1 MKKFQTTLALTAL
14 AAALA
19 APAAFAQ
26 SATDSDSAG
35 QGFVRGELGKTK
47 LKDTSSSDN
56 VKDTS
61 YNIRGGYMF
70 NRNIGVEGFYGRYY
84 DKNSHNLGFDQNTKL
99 DGYGAGVV
107 GKVRFGEQTADTGFY
122 GSGRVGLM
130 HANYKASATNTT
142 GGITTNYSVSSNS
155 NQPYYGVGV
164 GYDFN
169 RNMGVGLNYDYFHGR
184 VRVPTT
190 GSKVSYNAQ
199 TLGAD
204 FEYRF

>member
-1 MKKFQTTLALTAL
+1 MKKLQTTLALTAL

-26 SATDSDSAG
+26 SATDSTG

-47 LKDTSSSDN
+47 LSDTGSSDH

-61 YNIRGGYMF
+61 YNVRGGYMF
-70 NRNIGVEGFYGRYY
+70 NRNVGVEGFYGRYY
-84 DKNSHNLGFDQNTKL
+84 DKNSHTLGIDQNTKV

-107 GKVRFGEQTADTGFY
+107 GKVRFGDQAQETGFY
-122 GSGRVGLM
+122 GSGRVGVM
-130 HANYKASATNTT
+130 HANYKASASNTT
-142 GGITTNYSVSSNS
+142 NGITTNYSVSSGS
-155 NQPYYGVGV
+155 NQPYAGVGI

-184 VRVPTT
+184 VREPVT

>member
-1 MKKFQTTLALTAL
+1 MKKLTTTLALTAL

-26 SATDSDSAG
+26 STDSVG

-47 LKDTSSSDN
+47 LKDTTTSDH
-56 VKDTS
+56 VRDTS

-70 NRNIGVEGFYGRYY
+70 NHNVGMEGFYGRYY
-84 DKNSHNLGFDQNTKL
+84 NKNSHNLGIDQNTKV

-107 GKVRFGEQTADTGFY
+107 GKVRFGDQALDTGFY
-122 GSGRVGLM
+122 GSGRLGYM
-130 HANYKASATNTT
+130 HSNYKSKASSTVN
-142 GGITTNYSVSSNS
+142 GITTSYSVSSGS
-155 NQPYYGVGV
+155 NQPYAGVGI

-190 GSKVSYNAQ
+190 GTKVGYNAQ
-199 TLGAD
+199 TLAAD

>member
-1 MKKFQTTLALTAL
+1 MKKMTTALALTAL

-19 APAAFAQ
+19 APATFAQ
-26 SATDSDSAG
+26 STDTVG

-47 LKDTSSSDN
+47 LKDARSSDN

-70 NRNIGVEGFYGRYY
+70 NRYIGVEGFYGRYY
-84 DKNSHNLGFDQNTKL
+84 DKNTHIAGFNQNTKV
-99 DGYGAGVV
+99 DGYGVGAV
-107 GKVRFGEQTADTGFY
+107 GKVRFGDQAQDTGFY
-122 GSGRVGLM
+122 GSGRAGVM
-130 HANYKASATNTT
+130 HSNYKASATNTT
-142 GGITTNYSVSSNS
+142 GGITTNYSVSSGT
-155 NQPYYGVGV
+155 NQPYIGVGV

-184 VRVPTT
+184 VRVPTI

>member
-26 SATDSDSAG
+26 SADSTTG

-61 YNIRGGYMF
+61 YNVRGGYMF
-70 NRNIGVEGFYGRYY
+70 NRNFGVEGFYGRYY
-84 DKNSHNLGFDQNTKL
+84 DKTTHNLGIDQNTKV

-107 GKVRFGEQTADTGFY
+107 GKVRFGEQAVDTGFY
-122 GSGRVGLM
+122 GMGRAGVM

-142 GGITTNYSVSSNS
+142 NGITTNYSVSSGS
-155 NQPYYGVGV
+155 NQPYAGVGV

-184 VRVPTT
+184 VRMPTT
-190 GSKVSYNAQ
+190 GNKVSYNAQ

>member
-1 MKKFQTTLALTAL
+1 MKKLQTTLALTAL

-19 APAAFAQ
+19 APATFAQ
-26 SATDSDSAG
+26 SATSTDG

-47 LKDTSSSDN
+47 LKDTGSSDH

-61 YNIRGGYMF
+61 YNVRGGYMF
-70 NRNIGVEGFYGRYY
+70 NRNLGAEGFYGRYY
-84 DKNSHNLGFDQNTKL
+84 DKNTSNLGVNRNTKL

-107 GKVRFGEQTADTGFY
+107 GKVRFGDQAQDTGFY
-122 GSGRVGLM
+122 ADGRVGYM
-130 HANYKASATNTT
+130 HSNYKTSANS
-142 GGITTNYSVSSNS
+142 TTNGVTTSYSQSSGS
-155 NQPYYGVGV
+155 NQPYAGVGI

-184 VRVPTT
+184 ARTPIT
-190 GSKVSYNAQ
+190 GEKASYNSQ

>member
-1 MKKFQTTLALTAL
+1 MKKLQTTLALTAL
-14 AAALA
+14 AAAMA

-26 SATDSDSAG
+26 SATDSTGPA
-35 QGFVRGELGKTK
+35 FVRGEIGKTK
-47 LKDTSSSDN
+47 LSDTSSSDH

-61 YNIRGGYMF
+61 YNVRGGYMF

-84 DKNSHNLGFDQNTKL
+84 DKNSHNLGIDQNTKV

-107 GKVRFGEQTADTGFY
+107 GKVRFGDQAQDTGFY
-122 GSGRVGLM
+122 ASGRTGVM
-130 HANYKASATNTT
+130 HSNYKASASSTT
-142 GGITTNYSVSSNS
+142 GGVTTRYSVSSGS
-155 NQPYYGVGV
+155 NQPYAGVGV

-184 VRVPTT
+184 TRVPTT
-190 GSKVSYNAQ
+190 GNKVSYNAQ

>member
-1 MKKFQTTLALTAL
+1 MKKMTTALALTAL

-19 APAAFAQ
+19 APATFAQ
-26 SATDSDSAG
+26 STDTVG

-47 LKDTSSSDN
+47 LKDANSSDH

-61 YNIRGGYMF
+61 YNVRGGYMF
-70 NRNIGVEGFYGRYY
+70 NRNVGVEGFYGRYY
-84 DKNSHNLGFDQNTKL
+84 DKNTRNLGFNQNTKV

-107 GKVRFGEQTADTGFY
+107 GKVRFGDQAQDTGFY
-122 GSGRVGLM
+122 GSGRAGVM
-130 HANYKASATNTT
+130 HSNYKASASNTT
-142 GGITTNYSVSSNS
+142 NGITTNYSVSSGS
-155 NQPYYGVGV
+155 NQPYAGIGV

-190 GSKVSYNAQ
+190 ASKVSYNAQ

>member
-26 SATDSDSAG
+26 SATGSTDG
-35 QGFVRGELGKTK
+35 QAFVRGEIGQTK
-47 LKDTSSSDN
+47 LKDTGSSDN

-70 NRNIGVEGFYGRYY
+70 NRYIGAEGFYGRYY
-84 DKNSHNLGFDQNTKL
+84 DKNNRVMGGHQNTTV

-107 GKVRFGEQTADTGFY
+107 GKVRFGDQNQDTGFY
-122 GSGRVGLM
+122 GSGRAGVM
-130 HANYKASATNTT
+130 HSTYKGSLTNTS
-142 GGITTNYSVSSNS
+142 GGITTNYSVSSGS
-155 NQPYYGVGV
+155 NQPYAGLGV

-184 VRVPTT
+184 VRVPGT

>member
-1 MKKFQTTLALTAL
+1 MKKLQTTLALTAL

-19 APAAFAQ
+19 APAVFAQ
-26 SATDSDSAG
+26 SATDSVG

-70 NRNIGVEGFYGRYY
+70 NRNFGVEGFYGRYY
-84 DKNSHNLGFDQNTKL
+84 DKNSHSLGFDQNTKL
-99 DGYGAGVV
+99 DGYGIGAV
-107 GKVRFGEQTADTGFY
+107 GKVRFGEQAVDTGFY

-130 HANYKASATNTT
+130 RANYKASATNTT

-169 RNMGVGLNYDYFHGR
+169 RNMGVGLNYDYSHGR

>member
-26 SATDSDSAG
+26 SATDSVG

-70 NRNIGVEGFYGRYY
+70 NRNFGVEGFYGRYY

-107 GKVRFGEQTADTGFY
+107 GKVRFGEQALDTGFY

-155 NQPYYGVGV
+155 NQPYYGVGI

-190 GSKVSYNAQ
+190 GTKVSYNAQ